1 MRVIVIRQ
9 GMIVGLLAL
18 WISACGAKTLPGE
31 PAVGG
36 RSDAGRDGATDAPI
50 PDVGVPD
57 SIVVIDAEACGGD
70 CDDGV
75 FCNGREVCTVDG
87 CVSLGLACE
96 DGDLCTEDSCDE
108 RTDSCSYRPADID
121 RDGDMLTGCEGD
133 CDDSDARIF
142 PGATEVCDFI
152 DQDCDGR
159 VDEGTLSECRDCRPG
174 CMIVTLPDETGTD
187 WESIATESEGVE
199 VGPDGSLRLGSSR
212 TESDFAWI
220 SNTEFGT
227 VTKLDL
233 TNGAQLAEYDSVLLD
248 GSNDGRPPGEICT
261 TTDFGGP
268 GSGNCPSRT
277 AVDLRGN
284 VYVANRAFSNQGTV
298 TKIAGNED
306 DCIDRNGNGRI
317 DTSRDDNGNGVIDP
331 REQRGQTDECLLWTV
346 NVGANNSI
354 PRAIAIDADGL
365 VWVGLNGEQ
374 RVLALDP
381 SDGSIERNVSLMR
394 DNFSPYGAAIASD
407 GTVWL
412 VEGITGR
419 ITSIDT
425 ATAVQGPV
433 EIAES
438 RAEGCR
444 GSYGIAIDQLDRVWL
459 AGITCPVA
467 FRWDPIARTWFE
479 VLLPDSG
486 ATRGIAADDRGYIY
500 VGSSNEWITFG
511 PLGIDVGPTVAR
523 LTRFRA
529 DDGSELEIF
538 GTADD
543 PLPGLGTVG
552 VGLDKDRNVWMIN
565 QDSGTATRVNP
576 DTGAAREFP
585 VGSVPY
591 TYSDFTGF
599 ALRTFTVP
607 NGFLRTVFEGCAV
620 GPTEW
625 ERLTWDATVRR
636 DTRIEVRVRT
646 AGTEDALRTAPW
658 LGPFSEEPV
667 DLSLPPGPPGNGR
680 LMEVEVTLVS
690 EDEETSPSIRT
701 LDVQFNC
708 PSGG

>member
-1 MRVIVIRQ
+1 MRIVLLLSLL
-9 GMIVGLLAL
+9 VG
-18 WISACGAKTLPGE
+18 CGAKTLPGE
-31 PAVGG
+31 PAAGGG
-36 RSDAGRDGATDAPI
+36 RDAGRDGATDALT
-50 PDVGVPD
+50 PDVGAPD
-57 SIVVIDAEACGGD
+57 AIIEIDAEACGGD
-70 CDDGV
+70 CDDSI

-108 RTDSCSYRPADID
+108 RTDSCSYRPADVD
-121 RDGDMLTGCEGD
+121 RDGDMLTGCDGD
-133 CDDSDARIF
+133 CDDTDARIF
-142 PGATEVCDFI
+142 PGATEVCDFV

-159 VDEGTLSECRDCRPG
+159 VDEGTRSQCRDCRPG
-174 CMIVTLPDETGTD
+174 CMVVTLPNDTGTD
-187 WESIATESEGVE
+187 WESIATEMEGVE
-199 VGPDGSLRLGSSR
+199 VAPDGSLILGSSR

-248 GSNDGRPPGEICT
+248 GSNDGRPPGEVCMAS
-261 TTDFGGP
+261 DFGGA
-268 GSGNCPSRT
+268 GAGNCPSRT

-284 VYVANRAFSNQGTV
+284 VYVANRAFENQGTV
-298 TKIAGNED
+298 TKIAGNEE

-317 DTSRDDNGNGVIDP
+317 DTTRDDNGNGVIDP
-331 REQRGQTDECLLWTV
+331 GELRGQVDECLLWTV
-346 NVGANNSI
+346 NVGAPNSI
-354 PRAIAIDADGL
+354 PRAIAIDAEGL

-381 SDGSIERNVSLMR
+381 SDGEVERNVSLRR

-407 GTVWL
+407 GTLWL

-425 ATAVQGPV
+425 RTAVQGPV

-438 RAEGCR
+438 RADGCR
-444 GSYGIAIDQLDRVWL
+444 GSYGIAIDELDRVWL
-459 AGITCPVA
+459 AGIICPVA
-467 FRWDPIARTWFE
+467 FRWDPIGRRWFE
-479 VLLPDSG
+479 VALPDSG
-486 ATRGIAADDRGYIY
+486 ATRGIAADDRGFIY
-500 VGSSNEWITFG
+500 VGSSNEWITFS
-511 PLGIDVGPTVAR
+511 PLGVDVGPAVTR

-529 DDGSELEIF
+529 DDGSDLQIF
-538 GTADD
+538 GTEDD

-565 QDSGTATRVNP
+565 QESGSATRVNP
-576 DTGAAREFP
+576 DTGESREFA
-585 VGSVPY
+585 VGSLPY

-607 NGFLRTVFEGCAV
+607 NGFLRTTFEGCAV

-625 ERLTWDATVRR
+625 EQLTWDATVRR
-636 DTRIEVRVRT
+636 STRIEVRIRT
-646 AGTEDALRTAPW
+646 AGSEAALRTATW
-658 LGPFSEEPV
+658 LGPFTEQPV

-680 LMEVEVTLVS
+680 FMEVEIVLVS
-690 EDEETSPSIRT
+690 EDEETSPRLQT

-708 PSGG
+708 PTAG